1 MARTKGSLGKH
12 KKVKE
17 PKEKK
22 KRGRK
27 QGSIKQKQEQ
37 HQVVNVN
44 INSSSRKKRESSE
57 EREGKK
63 KKREQRQFQN
73 PIPNIIFNPSIA
85 IPQGFP
91 VNKSETNPPYFD
103 MNSLM
108 QPIQQA
114 IKNNQPTN
122 PIFKPTDVK
131 PTVINP
137 QPVQPI
143 PIGTQTAEESN
154 AEKYTPNPQ
163 TDQSH
168 PLITPELIID
178 SNVSSS
184 IHNKHMQHKEI
195 QPEVPKEI
203 PKPKY
208 KDTEGLGKRIPI
220 QNIGAI
226 ASTIASGGALG
237 GATAAGEALIAG
249 GFSGLL
255 GAGESIAASAVGGGV
270 AAGVNSGLG
279 GGDIAHIASGIA
291 GGIAGRAANRTASR
305 RVRNR
310 VRLDTEAST
319 ENQPLF
325 TGRGNAVGGSRT
337 GRSRLVEDSE
347 IQPVR
352 DPQTGET
359 TNWVFPAT
367 EPTIIR
373 NIRKAAKR
381 TMRAASET
389 VSDIKNQISEAG
401 GNIVDR
407 VRGRPRLVPRS
418 DTIEPYEPHEVFET
432 IEETNAKQQL
442 IPFLKRNAQKN
453 KLKSMRWDNEMQQNE
468 TNRKAANS
476 LTAAIKRSKQQIDY
490 EQELLI
496 DRENES
502 RKPKST
508 ISQSA
513 VLPENASELLNKQ
526 KAAKKLQ
533 DMIKLKQ
540 GEKGRHILQKVV
552 RENIAVRKIQKGR
565 QIFEERQQKKYNDY
579 LQNAASTNF
588 NTLSQKALQQQQI
601 EPPTFSTLSKKA
613 LKRQQEQLQTELKKA
628 DGISFIQGIKQEKTA
643 NKLLKLS
650 QGATNELKERWKSS
664 VKQHQQNVSKFGQ
677 LTHKLQQEQSRQR
690 LDIASIQPVQLQGG
704 TRSGA
709 AFSATREQ
717 LNAPSRMQLH
727 RERNPEL
734 TQLRQQL
741 SDFKR
746 GKTQLSDIQVGGI
759 ETRIQQLVEIN
770 KALRKK
776 GMGPQVGRP
785 RT

>member
-1 MARTKGSLGKH
+1 MTRTEGALNKH
-12 KKVKE
+12 KKEQPV
-17 PKEKK
+17 KEKK

-27 QGSIKQKQEQ
+27 PGSIKQKQEQ

-44 INSSSRKKRESSE
+44 INSKEGTHRRSTTRKEN
-57 EREGKK
+57 KK
-63 KKREQRQFQN
+63 QVQN

-91 VNKSETNPPYFD
+91 VNKPETNPPYFD

-114 IKNNQPTN
+114 IQNNQPSN

-137 QPVQPI
+137 QPQAVQPI

-226 ASTIASGGALG
+226 ASTIASGGLLG

-347 IQPVR
+347 IQPVH

-407 VRGRPRLVPRS
+407 VRGRSRPRL
-418 DTIEPYEPHEVFET
+418 DIEPYEPHEVFET

-476 LTAAIKRSKQQIDY
+476 LTAAIKRSRQQIDY

-709 AFSATREQ
+709 AFSTTREQ

>member
-1 MARTKGSLGKH
+1 MARTKGALNKH

-389 VSDIKNQISEAG
+389 VLDIKNQISEAG

-407 VRGRPRLVPRS
+407 VRGRSRPRL
-418 DTIEPYEPHEVFET
+418 DIEPYEPHEVFET

-476 LTAAIKRSKQQIDY
+476 LTAAIKRSKQQTDY

-540 GEKGRHILQKVV
+540 GEKERHMLQKAV
-552 RENIAVRKIQKGR
+552 RENIAAKKIQKGK

-677 LTHKLQQEQSRQR
+677 LTHGLQKEQFRQR

>member
-63 KKREQRQFQN
+63 KKKQFQY

-91 VNKSETNPPYFD
+91 VNKSETNPPYYD

-208 KDTEGLGKRIPI
+208 KDTEGLGSKIPI

-226 ASTIASGGALG
+226 ASTIATGGALG

-347 IQPVR
+347 IQPVH
-352 DPQTGET
+352 
-359 TNWVFPAT
+359 V
-367 EPTIIR
+367 
-373 NIRKAAKR
+373 
-381 TMRAASET
+381 
-389 VSDIKNQISEAG
+389 
-401 GNIVDR
+401 
-407 VRGRPRLVPRS
+407 
-418 DTIEPYEPHEVFET
+418 H
-432 IEETNAKQQL
+432 QQV
-442 IPFLKRNAQKN
+442 
-453 KLKSMRWDNEMQQNE
+453 
-468 TNRKAANS
+468 
-476 LTAAIKRSKQQIDY
+476 KQQIGCF
-490 EQELLI
+490 L
-496 DRENES
+496 
-502 RKPKST
+502 
-508 ISQSA
+508 
-513 VLPENASELLNKQ
+513 LLN
-526 KAAKKLQ
+526 
-533 DMIKLKQ
+533 
-540 GEKGRHILQKVV
+540 
-552 RENIAVRKIQKGR
+552 
-565 QIFEERQQKKYNDY
+565 
-579 LQNAASTNF
+579 
-588 NTLSQKALQQQQI
+588 
-601 EPPTFSTLSKKA
+601 
-613 LKRQQEQLQTELKKA
+613 QL
-628 DGISFIQGIKQEKTA
+628 
-643 NKLLKLS
+643 
-650 QGATNELKERWKSS
+650 
-664 VKQHQQNVSKFGQ
+664 
-677 LTHKLQQEQSRQR
+677 
-690 LDIASIQPVQLQGG
+690 
-704 TRSGA
+704 
-709 AFSATREQ
+709 
-717 LNAPSRMQLH
+717 
-727 RERNPEL
+727 
-734 TQLRQQL
+734 
-741 SDFKR
+741 
-746 GKTQLSDIQVGGI
+746 
-759 ETRIQQLVEIN
+759 
-770 KALRKK
+770 
-776 GMGPQVGRP
+776 
-785 RT
+785 